1 MSKEAD
7 MKEVELNEL
16 EQEKQSMNTDTEK
29 NGCVKV
35 KVPEEKEVKF
45 TGLTKE
51 ELMRVAG
58 TTGYVLSDAP
68 SLSYWSFNVINL
80 HHYSY
85 DIHIDFSEKCSNYN
99 GFLCQKLRLDLF
111 MI

>member
-1 MSKEAD
+1 MSKEAE

-16 EQEKQSMNTDTEK
+16 EQEKQSMNTDSEK

-58 TTGYVLSDAP
+58 TTGYMLSIAP
-68 SLSYWSFNVINL
+68 GINIRPKICILISLKKYISIV
-80 HHYSY
+80 
-85 DIHIDFSEKCSNYN
+85 
-99 GFLCQKLRLDLF
+99 QK
-111 MI
+111 

>member
-1 MSKEAD
+1 MSKESE

-35 KVPEEKEVKF
+35 KLPEEKEVKF

-58 TTGYVLSDAP
+58 TTGYILSNAP
-68 SLSYWSFNVINL
+68 GINYRPKIFILISLRNT
-80 HHYSY
+80 
-85 DIHIDFSEKCSNYN
+85 
-99 GFLCQKLRLDLF
+99 
-111 MI
+111 

>member
-16 EQEKQSMNTDTEK
+16 EQEKQSINTDTEK

-45 TGLTKE
+45 TGLSKE
-51 ELMRVAG
+51 ELMKVAG
-58 TTGYVLSDAP
+58 TTGYVLSNAP
-68 SLSYWSFNVINL
+68 NRSYEGIRSQTIR
-80 HHYSY
+80 
-85 DIHIDFSEKCSNYN
+85 
-99 GFLCQKLRLDLF
+99 LRLKYLY
-111 MI
+111 

>member
-1 MSKEAD
+1 MSNEAD
-7 MKEVELNEL
+7 MKEVELREL

-58 TTGYVLSDAP
+58 TTGYMLSDAP
-68 SLSYWSFNVINL
+68 SLSNCGIMSQTINIKL
-80 HHYSY
+80 TIFALISQKMQSLTQ
-85 DIHIDFSEKCSNYN
+85 FS
-99 GFLCQKLRLDLF
+99 
-111 MI
+111 

>member
-1 MSKEAD
+1 

-35 KVPEEKEVKF
+35 KVPDEKEIKF

-58 TTGYVLSDAP
+58 TTGYVLSDTP
-68 SLSYWSFNVINL
+68 SLSYGGIMSQIIITL
-80 HHYSY
+80 K
-85 DIHIDFSEKCSNYN
+85 I
-99 GFLCQKLRLDLF
+99 FLLISLKMQKLK
-111 MI
+111 